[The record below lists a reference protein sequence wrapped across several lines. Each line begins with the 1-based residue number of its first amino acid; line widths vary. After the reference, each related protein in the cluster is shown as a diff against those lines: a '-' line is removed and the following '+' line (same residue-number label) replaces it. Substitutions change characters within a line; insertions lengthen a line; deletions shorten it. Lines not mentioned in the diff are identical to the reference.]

1 MPDYRN
7 NINKKGLGAWL
18 AMLLVALC
26 LLPSVTLADELTNLL
41 TGKSEEAPADTG
53 KVITTDSSVQ
63 SDRKIRQRLQEIFA
77 ELDSFSNVAISVN
90 KGVVS
95 LSGEVDS
102 SATETRALQFARQV
116 EGVVEVENSLKINRS
131 LRKRLE
137 NTADNL
143 LETGRAAVA
152 ALPLFLLALIVLVL
166 FWLFGGW
173 VSRRESL
180 FRRISPNYFIASLLG
195 QIVHLVFIMLGL
207 VLALTLLDATALLGT
222 ILGAAG
228 IVGLAVGFAVRDTV
242 ENYIASILLS
252 VRNPFEVNDLV
263 RIDSFEG
270 NVASLNSRA
279 TVLISPDGNH
289 IRIPNATVF
298 KAIITNFTRNPE
310 RRFQFDVGVDT
321 AQNLLAAQTLAMET
335 LQAMPGVLEK
345 PKPLVLIE
353 ALGDSNVQLRVFG
366 WVDQRQHNFGKVR
379 SEAIR
384 GVKQAFDQAGIVM
397 PEPIYN
403 LRINQQPEAVSAQTS
418 PVASPAERRVVQDV
432 SADRTIEDKVQQE
445 QQASDSE
452 NLLTPAAP
460 KE

>member
-1 MPDYRN
+1 MKVRAFLW
-7 NINKKGLGAWL
+7 IFLW
-18 AMLLVALC
+18 C
-26 LLPSVTLADELTNLL
+26 LPLFSSSLHADELTNLL
-41 TGKSEEAPADTG
+41 TGKTDSAVAGTD
-53 KVITTDSSVQ
+53 KVISTGSSVQ
-63 SDRKIRQRLQEIFA
+63 SDKKIRERLHSIFR
-77 ELDSFSNVAISVN
+77 ELEAIKTVSISVN
-90 KGVVS
+90 NGVVT
-95 LSGEVDS
+95 LDGEVDS
-102 SATETRALQFARQV
+102 SASETKALQFAKQV
-116 EGVVEVENSLKINRS
+116 EGVVEVQNALVINRS
-131 LRKRLE
+131 MSKRLQ
-137 NTADNL
+137 NTWDKL
-143 LETGRAAVA
+143 LVMGKQTIA
-152 ALPLFLLALIVLVL
+152 ALPLFLLGLLVFLL
-166 FWLFGGW
+166 FWMLGGW
-173 VSRRESL
+173 ISRRQNL
-180 FRRISPNYFIASLLG
+180 FRRISPNAFIANLLG
-195 QIVHLVFIMLGL
+195 QMTHLVFIMFGL

-263 RIDSFEG
+263 NIDNFEG

-321 AQNLLAAQTLAMET
+321 NQNLLVAQTLALET
-335 LQAMPGVLEK
+335 LQIMPGVMPD
-345 PKPLVLIE
+345 PKPAVLIE
-353 ALGDSNVQLRVFG
+353 ALGDSNVQLRIFG

-384 GVKQAFDQAGIVM
+384 GVKQAFDQASIVM

-403 LRINQQPEAVSAQTS
+403 LRISQQTETPTALKPS
-418 PVASPAERRVVQDV
+418 VASVIDRRDVQDV
-432 SADRTIEDKVQQE
+432 SVDRTIADKVQEE
-445 QQASDSE
+445 QQVSDSE
-452 NLLTPAAP
+452 NLLTANAP

>member
-1 MPDYRN
+1 MKH
-7 NINKKGLGAWL
+7 IH
-18 AMLLVALC
+18 LLLITCLLC
-26 LLPSVTLADELTNLL
+26 LPVLNTSAHADELTNLL
-41 TGKSEEAPADTG
+41 TGKTADTTASTD
-53 KVITTDSSVQ
+53 KVISTGASTQ
-63 SDRKIRQRLQEIFA
+63 SDKKIRQRLQSIFS
-77 ELDSFSNVAISVN
+77 ELDALKTVSISVN
-90 KGVVS
+90 NGVVT
-95 LSGEVDS
+95 LDGEVDS
-102 SATETRALQFARQV
+102 SATESKALQFARQV
-116 EGVVEVENSLKINRS
+116 EGVVEVENNLSINRS
-131 LRKRLE
+131 LGKRLQ
-137 NTADNL
+137 NTGNKL
-143 LETGRAAVA
+143 LVMGQQTVA
-152 ALPLFLLALIVLVL
+152 ALPLFLLALLVFLL
-166 FWLFGGW
+166 FWLLGGW
-173 VSRRESL
+173 VSRWQNL
-180 FRRISPNYFIASLLG
+180 FRRISPNYFIANLLG
-195 QIVHLVFIMLGL
+195 QIAHLLFIMLGL
-207 VLALTLLDATALLGT
+207 VLALNLLDATALLGT

-263 RIDSFEG
+263 KIDSFEG

-279 TVLISPDGNH
+279 TILISPDGNH

-321 AQNLLAAQTLAMET
+321 GQNLLAAQTLAMET
-335 LQAMPGVLEK
+335 LQSMPGVLEE

-353 ALGDSNVQLRVFG
+353 ALGDSNVQLRIFG

-403 LRINQQPEAVSAQTS
+403 LRINQQAETAPTETP
-418 PVASPAERRVVQDV
+418 PVASAEDRREVQDV
-432 SADRTIEDKVQQE
+432 SADHTIEDKVRQE
-445 QQASDSE
+445 QSSSDST
-452 NLLTPAAP
+452 NLLTPQAP